1 MARTI
6 TSTTTSRTNLDTNI
20 YNTITA
26 DSSQPVTPSLGTK
39 STKATG
45 VVKLVNVFLKTLYTY
60 KGSNYLNKD
69 EGTTFVKIYDLAPN
83 DEDAVLARV
92 QTAVDDA
99 AEQIIYNQSTVVV
112 PDNEKLQRAYIDS
125 FSIVYGNGG
134 KSEVKIT
141 IGLSVVSGDS
151 TAVQLPS
158 TVHV

>member
-6 TSTTTSRTNLDTNI
+6 TNTTTTRTNLDTNI

-26 DSSQPVTPSLGTK
+26 DSSQPVTPSFGTK

-45 VVKLVNVFLKTLYTY
+45 VVKLVNMFLKVLYTY

-83 DEDAVLARV
+83 DEDAVLTRV
-92 QTAVDDA
+92 QTAIDDA
-99 AEQIIYNQSTVVV
+99 AEQIMYNQTTLVV
-112 PDNEKLQRAYIDS
+112 PDNERLQRAYVDS
-125 FSIVYGNGG
+125 FSIVYDSNGR
-134 KSEVKIT
+134 SEVKIA
-141 IGLSVVSGDS
+141 IGLDVVSGDS